1 MKRTLNILVLIIL
14 LSSCLPKSKGPS
26 IFSHQICGT
35 SCWNNVIV
43 GKTEKEEFL
52 KIISTLPNVDQDSIA
67 VFDEPG
73 GDLFDGRILFQFYR
87 VLKDESSL
95 VNISARTKNQ
105 RIVFMTFQGDL
116 GLTFQD
122 VSDLFGEPDLVSS
135 LWTFDGGINV
145 HFINSLQGIEITSY
159 FKSEKSSVSP
169 GTEINVLS
177 FFATDM
183 YERLLRSSLFVADE
197 TFILYPWT
205 GYGKI
210 EDRYWPPQEP

>member
-1 MKRTLNILVLIIL
+1 M
-14 LSSCLPKSKGPS
+14 PKSKGPS
-26 IFSHQICGT
+26 IFSNQTCGN
-35 SCWNNVIV
+35 SCWNNITV
-43 GKTEKEEFL
+43 GKTEKQEFL
-52 KIISTLPNVDQDSIA
+52 KIISALPNVDQNSIA

-73 GDLFDGRILFQFYR
+73 GDLFDGRILFHFYR
-87 VLKDESSL
+87 VLKDENSL
-95 VNISARTKNQ
+95 VKISARTKNQ

-145 HFINSLQGIEITSY
+145 HFINSVQGIEITSY
-159 FKSEKSSVSP
+159 FKSERSTVSSD
-169 GTEINVLS
+169 TEINVLS

-210 EDRYWPPQEP
+210 EDHYWPPQEP